1 MFIQGA
7 LANVDSAVTTEE
19 FLAYLSEQIPDGLYF
34 KFQPPPGSSVAAA
47 IDWRAILRDAAAIA
61 TISMALWGAYQN
73 FIEPLHQK
81 DPTSSAAIF
90 IQIKNDKGESDQ
102 FMIGRDIKN
111 KEILIHRFEE
121 SSKRLYP
128 YKKGKE
134 PTEEV
139 EEIKR
144 SGYWIQIK

>member
-7 LANVDSAVTTEE
+7 LANVNSAVTTEE
-19 FLAYLSEQIPDGLYF
+19 FLAFLSEQVPDGSYF
-34 KFQPPPGSSVAAA
+34 KLQPPPGSIMAAS
-47 IDWRAILRDAAAIA
+47 IDWQVFLRDAAAIA
-61 TISMALWGAYQN
+61 TISTALWGAYEK
-73 FIEPLHQK
+73 FIEPLHQE
-81 DPTSSAAIF
+81 DPKSSAAIF

-102 FMIGRDIKN
+102 FMIGTEIKN

-128 YKKGKE
+128 NKKGNE
-134 PTEEV
+134 PAEEI

>member
-7 LANVDSAVTTEE
+7 LANVDSDVTTEE
-19 FLAYLSEQIPDGLYF
+19 FLMYLAEQVPDALYF
-34 KFQPPPGSSVAAA
+34 KLQPPPGSIMGAA
-47 IDWRAILRDAAAIA
+47 IDWRMLLRDAAAIA
-61 TISMALWGAYQN
+61 TISTALWGAYEK
-73 FIEPLHQK
+73 FISPLHHQ
-81 DPTSSAAIF
+81 DPQSPAAIF

-102 FMIGRDIKN
+102 FMIGKDIKD

-121 SSKRLYP
+121 SSKKLYP
-128 YKKGKE
+128 DKKGNE
-134 PTEEV
+134 PTAEI